1 MKRYVQLSILVIAGG
16 AIYPLVYLRQNFEL
30 SILDAFGITISEL
43 SDCYALLGVIFVAT
57 YLPSGWLTDR
67 VSPRT
72 LIAFSLA
79 GAGATG
85 LWFATFPELASLRVI
100 FMLWGITTGLT
111 FWSALIKAVAVL
123 GEAHEQGRFFGV
135 LEGGRGLVEAALAS
149 VALAIFALYLEDKAG
164 DLQVP
169 LRRVIYFYVGAML
182 TTAPIV
188 FFALRDNHN
197 ADSTTRSL
205 PRGAWQ
211 DFLHLFAKR
220 QLWLAAF
227 CILCGYQLFWASYS
241 FSAYLQQVHGMTAV
255 TVGIITVARLWT
267 RPLGALASGWLGD
280 ALQRERVLAA
290 LLVSASL
297 SLAGVLLLPAGAGI
311 PLTLSIVLLT
321 GLLTFGVRGI
331 YWATLETCDVP
342 ARSKGLAIGVISLI
356 AYLPDIYLP
365 LINGALLT
373 RFPGNTGYAIYFSGL
388 ALFGLLGATAAW
400 RLSTNNANV
409 RR

>member
-1 MKRYVQLSILVIAGG
+1 
-16 AIYPLVYLRQNFEL
+16 
-30 SILDAFGITISEL
+30 
-43 SDCYALLGVIFVAT
+43 
-57 YLPSGWLTDR
+57 
-67 VSPRT
+67 
-72 LIAFSLA
+72 
-79 GAGATG
+79 
-85 LWFATFPELASLRVI
+85 
-100 FMLWGITTGLT
+100 
-111 FWSALIKAVAVL
+111 
-123 GEAHEQGRFFGV
+123 
-135 LEGGRGLVEAALAS
+135 
-149 VALAIFALYLEDKAG
+149 
-164 DLQVP
+164 
-169 LRRVIYFYVGAML
+169 
-182 TTAPIV
+182 
-188 FFALRDNHN
+188 
-197 ADSTTRSL
+197 
-205 PRGAWQ
+205 
-211 DFLHLFAKR
+211 
-220 QLWLAAF
+220 
-227 CILCGYQLFWASYS
+227 
-241 FSAYLQQVHGMTAV
+241 MTAV

-342 ARSKGLAIGVISLI
+342 VRSKGLAIGVISLI